1 MNFSPTLPTKLSDA
15 NLEYI
20 IPRDDS
26 TILRAQP
33 GRRERIMTTQD
44 QQDQAKALRAMSNL
58 GVAYVSNTVHC
69 PGCEILSHVMVPTLG
84 AARWLEGLSIQ
95 DAMPELT
102 TTQRE
107 TLISGLCFTCQAEI
121 FTGEDE
127 DPEETLAILADP
139 ETMEAIREAQA
150 E

>member
-1 MNFSPTLPTKLSDA
+1 
-15 NLEYI
+15 
-20 IPRDDS
+20 
-26 TILRAQP
+26 
-33 GRRERIMTTQD
+33 MTTQD

-58 GVAYVSNTVHC
+58 GVAYVMNTVHC

-84 AARWLEGLSIQ
+84 AARWIEGESIQ

-102 TTQRE
+102 PSQRE
-107 TLISGLCFTCQAEI
+107 LLISGLCDRCYPDDLAE
-121 FTGEDE
+121 TGYILAHPEDE

-139 ETMEAIREAQA
+139 ETMAAIREAQA